1 MRTAVSVMLICRS
14 VSCSSLTQAPRMKCE
29 EAEDES
35 ESRSTEKFYQLSC
48 FIEKGRIVVTCLR
61 KCGVLRST
69 QKCSRCMLFSLS
81 FGYDWMTAIFIYI

>member
-1 MRTAVSVMLICRS
+1 MRTAVSVMVICRS

-48 FIEKGRIVVTCLR
+48 FIEKGRIVGTCLR
-61 KCGVLRST
+61 NVWDT
-69 QKCSRCMLFSLS
+69 QKYSKRAAGACFSL
-81 FGYDWMTAIFIYI
+81 